1 MKWKFWEKNPY
12 NSKNSRD
19 DEDQQAPGFLKGDIK
34 PDGGMM
40 AAFINKKPL
49 WIALGAAGALYF
61 AFNEYRYYEASHK
74 ATVRVVKKIGPVSS
88 HPEYA
93 VAPPPVAPTSS
104 VVSAAAANS
113 KRGASSPSAQGQGPG
128 QRPPGG
134 HAPPPQPQPVS
145 PQVQAL
151 QASLAGG
158 QSSGMVP
165 WPATRGPAKAGIQP
179 TSGEPFPVKPAVPAP
194 KSHAESGVGV
204 YDQHLVRK
212 EASPYELLQGSV
224 IPAILSTGI
233 DSDIPGEVTAVV
245 AHPVYDS
252 NSGAYLLIP
261 AGSKLV
267 GIYAS
272 RVIAGQTRVAV
283 GWERVIFPNGT
294 YINLG
299 SMPGADPRGFSGF
312 HDEVDDHTWA
322 IFKDALLMSVINV
335 GMAMASPTS
344 TATNTTGVTGNQA
357 LSNSEQA
364 LSQTFGQAEAGILQ
378 KGMNVSPTLKIRPGY
393 AFEVVV
399 TKDLVFPGT
408 YNPAPQ
414 EAPETPSAPAL
425 AAMINPYR

>member
-1 MKWKFWEKNPY
+1 MNWKFWERNPY
-12 NSKNSRD
+12 NGTNSHV
-19 DEDQQAPGFLKGDIK
+19 DEDQQTQGFMKGDIK

-49 WIALGAAGALYF
+49 WIALVAAGALYF
-61 AFNEYRYYEASHK
+61 AFNEYRSYEASHK
-74 ATVRVVKKIGPVSS
+74 TTERVVKKIGPVSS

-93 VAPPPVAPTSS
+93 AAPPPVAPTSS
-104 VVSAAAANS
+104 AVSAAMAHS
-113 KRGASSPSAQGQGPG
+113 KSGSSSPSVPGPG
-128 QRPPGG
+128 QGTPGG

-165 WPATRGPAKAGIQP
+165 WPTTRGSAKAGIP
-179 TSGEPFPVKPAVPAP
+179 PATGEPFPVKPAVPAP

-272 RVIAGQTRVAV
+272 KVIAGQTRVAM

-299 SMPGADPRGFSGF
+299 AMPGAGPHGFSGF

-322 IFKDALLMSVINV
+322 IFKNALLMSLINV

-357 LSNSEQA
+357 LSDSQQA

-414 EAPETPSAPAL
+414 EAPATPSAPAL

>member
-1 MKWKFWEKNPY
+1 MNWKFWERTPY
-12 NSKNSRD
+12 NGTNSRA
-19 DEDQQAPGFLKGDIK
+19 DEDQQAPGFLRGDIK

-61 AFNEYRYYEASHK
+61 AFNEYRSYEASHK
-74 ATVRVVKKIGPVSS
+74 ATERVVKKIGPVSS
-88 HPEYA
+88 HPEYTA
-93 VAPPPVAPTSS
+93 APPSVAPTSS
-104 VVSAAAANS
+104 AVSAATAHS
-113 KRGASSPSAQGQGPG
+113 KSGALSPSAQGPG
-128 QRPPGG
+128 QGAPGG

-145 PQVQAL
+145 PQVRAL
-151 QASLAGG
+151 QTSLAGG
-158 QSSGMVP
+158 QSSAMVP
-165 WPATRGPAKAGIQP
+165 WPTTRGPAKAGTP
-179 TSGEPFPVKPAVPAP
+179 PATGESFPPVTSAVPAP
-194 KSHAESGVGV
+194 KSHEESGVAV

-212 EASPYELLQGSV
+212 ESSPYELLQGSV

-272 RVIAGQTRVAV
+272 RVIAGQTRVAM
-283 GWERVIFPNGT
+283 GWERVLFPNGT

-299 SMPGADPRGFSGF
+299 SMSGAGPRGFSGF
-312 HDEVDDHTWA
+312 HDEVDDHTWS

-414 EAPETPSAPAL
+414 EATVTPSAPAL

>member
-1 MKWKFWEKNPY
+1 MNWKFWERNPY
-12 NSKNSRD
+12 NGTNSHV
-19 DEDQQAPGFLKGDIK
+19 DEDQQTPGFMKGDIK

-49 WIALGAAGALYF
+49 WIALVAAGALYF
-61 AFNEYRYYEASHK
+61 AFNEYRSYEASHK
-74 ATVRVVKKIGPVSS
+74 TTERVVKKIGPVSS

-93 VAPPPVAPTSS
+93 AAPPPVAPTSS
-104 VVSAAAANS
+104 AVSAAMAHS
-113 KRGASSPSAQGQGPG
+113 KSGSSSPSAPGPG
-128 QRPPGG
+128 QGAPGG
-134 HAPPPQPQPVS
+134 HAPPPQPQSVS

-165 WPATRGPAKAGIQP
+165 WPTTRGSAKAGIP
-179 TSGEPFPVKPAVPAP
+179 PATGEPFPVKLAVPAP

-272 RVIAGQTRVAV
+272 KVIAGQTRVAM

-294 YINLG
+294 YVNLG
-299 SMPGADPRGFSGF
+299 AMPGAGPHGFSGF

-322 IFKDALLMSVINV
+322 IFKNALLMSLINV

-357 LSNSEQA
+357 LSDSQQA

-378 KGMNVSPTLKIRPGY
+378 KGMNVSPTLKIRLGY

-414 EAPETPSAPAL
+414 EASATPSAPAL

>member
-1 MKWKFWEKNPY
+1 MNWKFWEKSPGN
-12 NSKNSRD
+12 NSAQAV
-19 DEDQQAPGFLKGDIK
+19 EDQQTPSSLSGEIK
-34 PDGGMM
+34 PDGGAL

-49 WIALGAAGALYF
+49 WIAAGAAALLYLG
-61 AFNEYRYYEASHK
+61 FNEYRSYEASHK
-74 ATVRVVKKIGPVSS
+74 ANARVVQKIRPIST
-88 HPEYA
+88 HPNYNA
-93 VAPPPVAPTSS
+93 APPPTAVTMSM
-104 VVSAAAANS
+104 VSATTASTESGPPAKSAP
-113 KRGASSPSAQGQGPG
+113 GAV
-128 QRPPGG
+128 
-134 HAPPPQPQPVS
+134 HAPPQQPNPQL
-145 PQVQAL
+145 QAL

-158 QSSGMVP
+158 QTSGLVS
-165 WPATRGPAKAGIQP
+165 WPTTRGNSKAGTPAKAG
-179 TSGEPFPVKPAVPAP
+179 GPVQVKAAVPAP
-194 KSHAESGVGV
+194 KTNAESGAGV

-212 EASPYELLQGSV
+212 ETSPYELLEGSV
-224 IPAILSTGI
+224 IPAVLSTGI

-252 NSGAYLLIP
+252 NSGAHVLIP

-267 GIYAS
+267 GTYAS
-272 RVIAGQTRVAV
+272 KIIAGQTRVAM

-299 SMPGADPRGFSGF
+299 AVPGAGPHGFSGF

-322 IFKDALLMSVINV
+322 IFKDALLMSLINV
-335 GMAMASPTS
+335 GMAMSSPTS

-357 LSNSEQA
+357 LSDSQQA

-378 KGMNVSPTLKIRPGY
+378 KGMSISPTLKIRPGY

-399 TKDLVFPGT
+399 TKDLVFPRT

>member
-1 MKWKFWEKNPY
+1 MNWKFWERNPS
-12 NSKNSRD
+12 NGTSARA
-19 DEDQQAPGFLKGDIK
+19 DEDQQAPGFLRGDIK

-40 AAFINKKPL
+40 ATFINKKPL
-49 WIALGAAGALYF
+49 WIALVAAGALYF
-61 AFNEYRYYEASHK
+61 AFNEYRSYEASHK
-74 ATVRVVKKIGPVSS
+74 ATERVVKKIGPVSS

-93 VAPPPVAPTSS
+93 AAPPPVAPTSS
-104 VVSAAAANS
+104 AVSAAAAHP
-113 KRGASSPSAQGQGPG
+113 KGGPSSPSAPGPG
-128 QRPPGG
+128 QGAPGG

-151 QASLAGG
+151 QTSLAGG
-158 QSSGMVP
+158 QSSAMVP
-165 WPATRGPAKAGIQP
+165 WPTTRGPAKAGIP
-179 TSGEPFPVKPAVPAP
+179 PATGEPFPVKSAVPAP

-204 YDQHLVRK
+204 YEQHLVRK

-233 DSDIPGEVTAVV
+233 DSDIPGKVTAVV

-272 RVIAGQTRVAV
+272 RVIAGQTRVAM

-299 SMPGADPRGFSGF
+299 SMPGAGPRGFSGF

-414 EAPETPSAPAL
+414 EAPATPSAPAL

>member
-1 MKWKFWEKNPY
+1 MNWKFWEKNPY
-12 NSKNSRD
+12 SSKNSRAE
-19 DEDQQAPGFLKGDIK
+19 EDQQTPGFMKGDIK

-49 WIALGAAGALYF
+49 WIALVVAGALFF
-61 AFNEYRYYEASHK
+61 AFNEYRSYEASHK
-74 ATVRVVKKIGPVSS
+74 AMARVIKKIGPVSS
-88 HPEYA
+88 HPDYA
-93 VAPPPVAPTSS
+93 AAQPTAAPTSS
-104 VVSAAAANS
+104 TISAATAHS
-113 KRGASSPSAQGQGPG
+113 KSGASSPSAPGPG
-128 QRPPGG
+128 QGAPGG
-134 HAPPPQPQPVS
+134 HVPPPQPQSVS

-158 QSSGMVP
+158 QSLGMVP
-165 WPATRGPAKAGIQP
+165 WPTTGETTKAG
-179 TSGEPFPVKPAVPAP
+179 GPVQVQAAVPAP
-194 KSHAESGVGV
+194 KTNAESGVGV

-212 EASPYELLQGSV
+212 ETSPYELLQGSV
-224 IPAILSTGI
+224 IPAILSMGI
-233 DSDIPGEVTAVV
+233 DSDIPGQVTAVV

-252 NSGAYLLIP
+252 NSGAHVLIP

-267 GIYAS
+267 GTYAS
-272 RVIAGQTRVAV
+272 KIIAGQTRVAM

-299 SMPGADPRGFSGF
+299 TMPGAGPHGFSGF

-322 IFKDALLMSVINV
+322 IFKNALLMSLINV

-357 LSNSEQA
+357 LSDSQQA

-378 KGMNVSPTLKIRPGY
+378 KGMTISPTLKIRPGY

-414 EAPETPSAPAL
+414 EAPATPSAPAL